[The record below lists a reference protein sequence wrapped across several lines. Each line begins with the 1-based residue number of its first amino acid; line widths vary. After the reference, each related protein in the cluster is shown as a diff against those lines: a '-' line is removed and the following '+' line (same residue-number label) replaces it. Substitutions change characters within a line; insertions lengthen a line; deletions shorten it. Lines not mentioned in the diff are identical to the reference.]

1 MQAITYHHY
10 GTPDVL
16 TLENIAMRAPADE
29 EVRIAVHAAA
39 VNPYDWHFLRGTPGF
54 ARLFMGVGGP
64 KFPGLGA
71 DVAGV
76 VESVGAKVTRFRPGD
91 AVFGTAKGAFAEYA
105 CARESQ
111 LAIKPEGVS
120 FAQAATLP
128 IAGVTALQGLR
139 DRARVLPEQAV
150 LINGAAGGVGTFAVQ
165 IAKILGAEVTG
176 VCSTQNVELVGS
188 IGADY
193 TIDYTREDF
202 TRSLEH
208 YDVIFDLVGNRK
220 LKDLRQVLRA
230 RGVYVGCGGG
240 GPDRSSWEL
249 LWGMLTPMLARPFVS
264 QRLTSVL
271 AKVNGDDLAK
281 LGAWAAEGKLR
292 PVLDRSYAL
301 AQTAEAIRYVETCHA
316 RGKVTIAVA

>member
-16 TLENIAMRAPADE
+16 TLENIAMRAPAEE
-29 EVRIAVHAAA
+29 EVLIAVHAAA
-39 VNPYDWHFLRGTPGF
+39 VNPYDWHFLRGTPKF
-54 ARLFMGVGGP
+54 VRLFMGVGGP
-64 KFPGLGA
+64 RFPGLGA

-76 VESVGAKVTRFRPGD
+76 VESVGTKVTRFRPGD
-91 AVFGTAKGAFAEYA
+91 AVFGTARGAFAEYA
-105 CARESQ
+105 CAKESQ

-128 IAGVTALQGLR
+128 IAGVTALQALR

-220 LKDLRQVLRA
+220 LKDLRRVLRPK
-230 RGVYVGCGGG
+230 GVYVGCGGG
-240 GPDRSSWEL
+240 GPDRPSGEVL
-249 LWGMLTPMLARPFVS
+249 QGMLAAMLTGPFVS
-264 QRLTSVL
+264 QKLTSVL
-271 AKVNGDDLAK
+271 AKVNGDDLAR
-281 LGAWAAEGKLR
+281 LGAWVAEGKLR

-301 AQTAEAIRYVETCHA
+301 AETAEAIRYVETCHA

>member
-16 TLENIAMRAPADE
+16 TLENIAMRAPAEE
-29 EVRIAVHAAA
+29 EVLIAVHAAA
-39 VNPYDWHFLRGTPGF
+39 VNPYDWHFLRGTPKF
-54 ARLFMGVGGP
+54 VRLFMGVGGP
-64 KFPGLGA
+64 RFPGLGA

-76 VESVGAKVTRFRPGD
+76 VESVGTKVTRFRPGD
-91 AVFGTAKGAFAEYA
+91 AVFGTARGAFAEYA
-105 CARESQ
+105 CAKESQ

-128 IAGVTALQGLR
+128 IAGVTALQALR

-220 LKDLRQVLRA
+220 LKDLRRVLRPK
-230 RGVYVGCGGG
+230 GVYVGCGGG
-240 GPDRSSWEL
+240 GPDRPSGEVL
-249 LWGMLTPMLARPFVS
+249 RGMLAAMLTGPFVS
-264 QRLTSVL
+264 QKLTSVL
-271 AKVNGDDLAK
+271 AKVNGDDLAR
-281 LGAWAAEGKLR
+281 LGAWVAEGKLR

-301 AQTAEAIRYVETCHA
+301 AETAEAIRYVETCHA